1 MNTNIETIIAS
12 ELSVRPQQV
21 KAAISLIDEG
31 ATVPFIAR
39 YRKEVTNSLD
49 DIQLRHLEVR
59 LIYLRDLGERRK
71 TIIKIIR
78 DQEQLTPDLQQRI
91 LQATTKTLL
100 EDIYLPFKPKRR
112 SKATIA
118 KEAGLEDLANR
129 LFSDPSLVPESV
141 ATEFINVDA
150 GFSDEKTS
158 LDGAKQILME
168 RFSEDASLLGLLR
181 DWLWKHAYVR
191 SNFVESTH
199 KKSAQKYRDYLDYHE
214 LIHKIPS
221 HRVLAL
227 FRGRSEGF
235 LNISLLS
242 DKELLEQGI
251 HKSSCEQMIADHF
264 SISDQQRPADPWLVS
279 VIQWTWR
286 VKLQTHLEN
295 ELFKTLK
302 ETAESQA
309 IDIFAK
315 NLKDLLM
322 AAPAGRRIV
331 MGLDPALRTG
341 VKIVVTDETG
351 QLLTHTVI
359 YPHAPQKQWPQSLRK
374 LKTLCEMYKVTLISI
389 GNGTGSR
396 ETERLVKEL
405 IDEISDN
412 KPEFIIVSEAGAS
425 VYSAS
430 ELASKEFPDLDVSIR
445 GAVSIARRVQDP
457 LSELVK
463 IDPKSIGVGQ
473 YQHDVNQ
480 RLLSR
485 SLDTIVEDCVNA
497 VGVDL
502 NIASAQVL
510 SKVVGLTSSTAEN
523 IVEYRNVNGCF
534 NNRQQLLE
542 VPRLG
547 AKAFEQCAGFLRI
560 VDGTNLLDASAVHP
574 ESYALVESLL
584 EKSDKTIKA
593 IIGDKPFLR
602 SVDVNSLISEDFGA
616 ITVKDI
622 LTELEKPG
630 RDPRPI
636 FKTVAYKEGVENIK
650 DLHNDM
656 QLQGVISNVT
666 TFGAFV
672 DIGVHQDG
680 LIHISALSDGFVS
693 DPRSIVKA
701 GDIVTVWVTAI
712 DSERNRIGLSMINPS
727 APKQQKEHKNA
738 QQKTKPTKNTT
749 QTTTKPK
756 TASKHHHSNQAN
768 KSNNKAH
775 SQNKNKPAS
784 AFASALTAALS
795 KNKS

>member
-1 MNTNIETIIAS
+1 MNPNIETIIAT
-12 ELSVRPQQV
+12 ELSVRPQQI
-21 KAAISLIDEG
+21 KAAISLIDDG

-39 YRKEVTNSLD
+39 YRKEVTDSLD
-49 DIQLRHLEVR
+49 DIQLRHLEAR
-59 LIYLRDLGERRK
+59 LIYLRDLDDRRK
-71 TIIKIIR
+71 SILKNIT
-78 DQEQLTPDLQQRI
+78 DQGQLTPELEQRL
-91 LQATTKTLL
+91 LQATTKTVL

-112 SKATIA
+112 SKAVIA
-118 KEAGLEDLANR
+118 KEAGLEDLANT
-129 LFSDPSLVPESV
+129 LFNDPSLDPETT
-141 ATEFINVDA
+141 ANKYINSDA
-150 GFSDEKTS
+150 GFADTKAC

-181 DWLWKHAYVR
+181 NWLWKYAYVR
-191 SNFVESTH
+191 STFVESTN

-214 LIHKIPS
+214 LINKVPS

-251 HKSSCEQMIADHF
+251 NKSSCEQMIADHF
-264 SISDQQRPADPWLVS
+264 SITDQQRPADLWLAT

-302 ETAESQA
+302 ETAELQA

-322 AAPAGRRIV
+322 AAPAGRRVV

-359 YPHAPQKQWPQSLRK
+359 YPHAPQNQWAQSLRK
-374 LKTLCEMYKVTLISI
+374 LKTLCDMYKVSLISI

-405 IDEISDN
+405 IVELPDN

-485 SLDTIVEDCVNA
+485 SLDTVVEDCVNA

-502 NIASAQVL
+502 NIASAQIL
-510 SKVVGLTSSTAEN
+510 SKVVGLTFSTAEN
-523 IVEYRNVNGCF
+523 IVEYRNEKGRF
-534 NNRQQLLE
+534 NNREQLLE

-547 AKAFEQCAGFLRI
+547 DKAFEQCAGFLRI
-560 VDGTNLLDASAVHP
+560 VDGTNPLDASAVHP
-574 ESYALVESLL
+574 ESYPLVESLL
-584 EKSDKTIKA
+584 GQSDKTINN
-593 IIGDKPFLR
+593 IIGDEAFLKT
-602 SVDVNSLISEDFGA
+602 VDINSLTSEKFGA
-616 ITVKDI
+616 ITIKDI
-622 LTELEKPG
+622 LNELEKPG
-630 RDPRPI
+630 RDPRPV
-636 FKTVAYKEGVENIK
+636 FKTVAYKDGIENIK
-650 DLHNDM
+650 DLHKDM
-656 QLQGVISNVT
+656 KLEGVISNVT

-680 LIHISALSDGFVS
+680 LIHISALSDSFVS
-693 DPRSIVKA
+693 DPRSIVKT
-701 GDIVTVWVTAI
+701 GDIVTVWVI
-712 DSERNRIGLSMINPS
+712 DVDSERHRIGLSMVNPE
-727 APKQQKEHKNA
+727 A
-738 QQKTKPTKNTT
+738 
-749 QTTTKPK
+749 
-756 TASKHHHSNQAN
+756 
-768 KSNNKAH
+768 SNNKNTKHPSSNKPQATESTSKPDARSKQKHSNAARKSKKSNH
-775 SQNKNKPAS
+775 SQQNNQPTS

-795 KNKS
+795 NKKT